1 LAQYLQLKGVIKIN
15 IMQVYTIKG
24 MGCTG
29 CAATVEERLSKV
41 SGVTAVRVDYDQQ
54 KAFVEAPKEVP
65 LAELKKALEGTDY
78 TIDKA

>member
-1 LAQYLQLKGVIKIN
+1 
-15 IMQVYTIKG
+15 MQVYTIKG

-65 LAELKKALEGTDY
+65 
-78 TIDKA
+78 

>member
-1 LAQYLQLKGVIKIN
+1 
-15 IMQVYTIKG
+15 MQVYTIKG

-54 KAFVEAPKEVP
+54 KAFVEAPKEVSLP
-65 LAELKKALEGTDY
+65 ALQKALEGTDY
-78 TIDKA
+78 TIKKD

>member
-1 LAQYLQLKGVIKIN
+1 LQVKGVLKIN

-41 SGVTAVRVDYDQQ
+41 SGVTAVRVDFDQQ

-65 LAELKKALEGTDY
+65 LAELKKALEDTDY
-78 TIDKA
+78 TIEKA